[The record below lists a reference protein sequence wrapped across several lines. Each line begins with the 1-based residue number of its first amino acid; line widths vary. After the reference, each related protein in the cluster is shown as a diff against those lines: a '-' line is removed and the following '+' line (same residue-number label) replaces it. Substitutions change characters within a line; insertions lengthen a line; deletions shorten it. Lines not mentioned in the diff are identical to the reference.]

1 MEHLERLERILDFFK
16 DYDSQYD
23 IEQEERILNFFCGYD
38 AQYDSDSEHKNVI
51 YTSTFDSPSGRPF
64 VGGIVNT
71 EVMQNPVIIVDW
83 NTKDD

>member
-16 DYDSQYD
+16 DYDAQYD
-23 IEQEERILNFFCGYD
+23 FEQEERILNFFCGYD
-38 AQYDSDSEHKNVI
+38 AQYDSDSEHKKVV
-51 YTSTFDSPSGRPF
+51 YTSNYGRPNGRPF
-64 VGGIVNT
+64 GGIVNT